1 MATDSLGLYV
11 HIPYCV
17 RKCNYCDFCSLP
29 NGRGAVPEEYTEALI
44 REIYSYK
51 GKEERALDTVY
62 FGGGTP
68 SLLTPVQLN
77 KIMSALRDVF
87 RMSDSAELT
96 FEANPGT
103 LTPIK
108 AQAFKSEGFNRV
120 SLGLQSIHENEMK
133 KLGRIHT
140 YNEFLTTF
148 STLREVGF
156 DNINVDLMYG
166 IPYQTKESFEETVRT
181 LVSLSPE
188 HISAYGLIVEEGTPF
203 FSEIDSLPIPT
214 LDEECDM
221 YYLCA
226 SILASFG
233 YEHYEISN
241 YARPGYRSRHNSIY
255 WNSSEYIG
263 VGAAAHSY
271 YDGHRF
277 FNTDDVSAYV
287 SGMPC
292 EYVPD
297 EDVDAAYEYAMLKLR
312 LKDGF
317 LLSEYEQI
325 FGKSF
330 TEGKDAIL
338 SRLIAEDLITVL
350 DGRIALT
357 EKGFYLSNS
366 ISPKNECVLIVNIL
380 FSHD

>member
-1 MATDSLGLYV
+1 MTTDSLGLYV

-29 NGRGAVPEEYTEALI
+29 NGRGEIPEEYTEALI
-44 REIYSYK
+44 REIASYR

-68 SLLTPVQLN
+68 SLLSPEKLG
-77 KIMSALRDVF
+77 KIMNAVRSSFKISPA
-87 RMSDSAELT
+87 AELT

-103 LTPIK
+103 VTPEK
-108 AQAFKSEGFNRV
+108 ARAFKSEGFNRV

-133 KLGRIHT
+133 KLGRIH
-140 YNEFLTTF
+140 NFEDFLSTF
-148 STLREVGF
+148 STLREAGF

-166 IPYQTKESFEETVRT
+166 IPYQTKESFEKTVRT
-181 LVSLSPE
+181 LISLSPE
-188 HISAYGLIVEEGTPF
+188 HISAYGLIVEEGTQF
-203 FSEIDSLPIPT
+203 FSEIDSLPVPS
-214 LDEECDM
+214 LDDECDM
-221 YYLCA
+221 YYSCA
-226 SILASFG
+226 DILASAG

-271 YDGHRF
+271 FCGRRF
-277 FNTDDVSAYV
+277 FNTDDVQEYV
-287 SGMPC
+287 LGTAP
-292 EYVPD
+292 EYVPN
-297 EDVDAAYEYAMLKLR
+297 EDVDASYEYAMLKLR

-317 LLSEYEQI
+317 LLSDYEAR

-330 TEGKDAIL
+330 TEEKEDIL
-338 SRLIAEDLITVL
+338 TRLAAEGLLTL
-350 DGRIALT
+350 SDGRIALT

-366 ISPKNECVLIVNIL
+366 ILVEIL
-380 FSHD
+380 

>member
-68 SLLTPVQLN
+68 SLLTPIQLN
-77 KIMSALRDVF
+77 KIMSAIRDVF

-133 KLGRIHT
+133 KLGRIHS
-140 YNEFLTTF
+140 YEEFLTTF
-148 STLREVGF
+148 SSLRDVGF
-156 DNINVDLMYG
+156 DNISVDLMYG
-166 IPYQTKESFEETVRT
+166 IPYQTKESFAESVGA
-181 LVSLSPE
+181 VVALSPE
-188 HISAYGLIVEEGTPF
+188 HISSYGLIVEEGTPF
-203 FSEIDSLPIPT
+203 FSEADSLPLPS
-214 LDEECDM
+214 LDDECDM

-226 SILASFG
+226 EILADAG

-241 YARPGYRSRHNSIY
+241 YAKAGYRSRHNSLY
-255 WNSSEYIG
+255 WNFGEYIG
-263 VGAAAHSY
+263 VGAAAHSFFR
-271 YDGHRF
+271 GERF
-277 FNTDDVSAYV
+277 YNTADV
-287 SGMPC
+287 C
-292 EYVPD
+292 EYIAGAERTPD
-297 EDVDAAYEYAMLKLR
+297 ADGDPTDRAYEYAMLKLR

-317 LLSEYEQI
+317 LLSDYERL
-325 FGKSF
+325 FGASF
-330 TEGKDAIL
+330 LAGKEEIIARLEREGLLTLTE
-338 SRLIAEDLITVL
+338 
-350 DGRIALT
+350 GRIALT
-357 EKGFYLSNS
+357 ERGFYLSNS
-366 ISPKNECVLIVNIL
+366 ILVEIL
-380 FSHD
+380 